1 LSLLA
6 AAVVVGTPLPD
17 VALAAV
23 ALVDTERLV
32 VLPCPQALHIQLQ
45 LALVARE
52 PLRAQAVAAQTHC
65 SAQPP
70 HLPAAVVVVVILLF
84 KQQQSQAD
92 RVAAAQTLPIASL
105 ARQATLPRQLLRK
118 ATTAAQAILIRHLM
132 VAAAVELLRLAVLA
146 ALGTVA
152 QAARERRLQS
162 QVHQ

>member
-1 LSLLA
+1 MSLLA

-105 ARQATLPRQLLRK
+105 ARQATLQRQVHRK
-118 ATTAAQAILIRHLM
+118 VTTAALEILMRHSTA
-132 VAAAVELLRLAVLA
+132 VAVVALLRSAVLVA
-146 ALGTVA
+146 PGTAA

-162 QVHQ
+162 QVHR